1 MSGKQFGP
9 YDPQDRQGPR
19 NSRNQGEPRHPQHQQ
34 DRHGTQDQH
43 DARAPQGSQDPQ
55 SSQDSQGSQNS
66 QTPKDSPDPKDEPQD
81 SQEAGP
87 IGRTGPQGQAGE
99 SGPEGPAGESGQSGQ
114 SDQPGQSGQD
124 TGRGVGEDEL
134 RRLLH
139 SAVGDLEPAPD
150 SLEQL
155 RRAVPARRRRRRHAV
170 VGAAAALLL
179 GGTSIPA
186 MVHVANFADGPE
198 DRPANAASTQRT
210 PGGTEGTHGEGT
222 EHSGKPPA
230 GHGGKKTDPGKPAEP
245 GKSPDAAERKPS
257 AGTSTPYPSGTMD
270 VTSPACSRAQ
280 LGNGVSSVGP
290 ADASGRVY
298 GSFRVVNTSDTACSV
313 EGGGEIG
320 VLPQGGTDS
329 SRVSVVDHTAGDA
342 APALPDPITTPDQL
356 VLKPGQAYEVKFA
369 WVPAEGG
376 GTTGCSAP
384 PPSPTPVPSKAPGEK
399 SPDSSSSVSGEG
411 GGSTTGGSQAG
422 GNEGTPGGGSNPPGG
437 IVLSHT
443 PEAGE
448 PAAADAKLPDACAGT
463 VYRTEPL
470 PAQ

>member
-9 YDPQDRQGPR
+9 YDPQDRHGPW
-19 NSRNQGEPRHPQHQQ
+19 NSRNHGEPRHPQHQQ

-55 SSQDSQGSQNS
+55 NSQSP
-66 QTPKDSPDPKDEPQD
+66 QTPKESPDPKDEPQD
-81 SQEAGP
+81 PRE
-87 IGRTGPQGQAGE
+87 TGPE
-99 SGPEGPAGESGQSGQ
+99 
-114 SDQPGQSGQD
+114 GQSGQD

-198 DRPANAASTQRT
+198 DRPANAASSQRT
-210 PGGTEGTHGEGT
+210 PGGTKGTHGEGT

-230 GHGGKKTDPGKPAEP
+230 GRGGKKSDPGGKPAEP
-245 GKSPDAAERKPS
+245 GKSPDAADKKPS
-257 AGTSTPYPSGTMD
+257 AGTGTPYPSGTMD

-290 ADASGRVY
+290 ADANGRVY

-399 SPDSSSSVSGEG
+399 SPDSSTSVSGEG

-448 PAAADAKLPDACAGT
+448 PAAADVKLPDACAGT

>member
-9 YDPQDRQGPR
+9 YDPQGPR
-19 NSRNQGEPRHPQHQQ
+19 NSRDQGEPRHPQHRQ
-34 DRHGTQDQH
+34 DTQDGHGRHAAQDEHGRHGTQYPRD
-43 DARAPQGSQDPQ
+43 PQGTHGTDDAQD
-55 SSQDSQGSQNS
+55 GSQER
-66 QTPKDSPDPKDEPQD
+66 QQ
-81 SQEAGP
+81 A
-87 IGRTGPQGQAGE
+87 GQA
-99 SGPEGPAGESGQSGQ
+99 
-114 SDQPGQSGQD
+114 GQD
-124 TGRGVGEDEL
+124 TGGSVGEDEL
-134 RRLLH
+134 RRLLR

-155 RRAVPARRRRRRHAV
+155 RRAVPARRRRRRHAL
-170 VGAAAALLL
+170 VGAAAAILL

-186 MVHVANFADGPE
+186 MVHVADFADGPE

-210 PGGTEGTHGEGT
+210 PGGTDGTHGEGT

-230 GHGGKKTDPGKPAEP
+230 GHGGKKTEEGKPADP
-245 GKSPDAAERKPS
+245 GKSPESHGKQP
-257 AGTSTPYPSGTMD
+257 GPGVSTPYPTGTMD

-290 ADASGRVY
+290 ADTQGRVY
-298 GSFRVVNTSDTACSV
+298 GSFRVVNTSDSACSV
-313 EGGGEIG
+313 EGGGELG
-320 VLPQGGTDS
+320 VQAQGGTDS

-356 VLKPGQAYEVKFA
+356 VLKPGEAYEVKFA

-376 GTTGCSAP
+376 GTTGCTAP
-384 PPSPTPVPSKAPGEK
+384 PPSPTPAPSKAPGET
-399 SPDSSSSVSGEG
+399 SPGASASSGADG
-411 GGSTTGGSQAG
+411 GGTTGGGGQAG
-422 GNEGTPGGGSNPPGG
+422 GDEGTPGGGSNPPGG
-437 IVLSHT
+437 IVLNHT

-463 VYRTEPL
+463 VYRTEAL

>member
-19 NSRNQGEPRHPQHQQ
+19 NSRNEGEPRHPQHRQ
-34 DRHGTQDQH
+34 DAQDQHGMQDQPDARPPQGAQDPQGTQDRR
-43 DARAPQGSQDPQ
+43 DPRGSQA
-55 SSQDSQGSQNS
+55 
-66 QTPKDSPDPKDEPQD
+66 PKDAPDPRGEPQ
-81 SQEAGP
+81 E
-87 IGRTGPQGQAGE
+87 RGE
-99 SGPEGPAGESGQSGQ
+99 T
-114 SDQPGQSGQD
+114 DQPGQD
-124 TGRGVGEDEL
+124 TGHSVGEDEL
-134 RRLLH
+134 RLLLH

-170 VGAAAALLL
+170 AGAAAAILL

-186 MVHVANFADGPE
+186 MVHVADFADGPE

-210 PGGTEGTHGEGT
+210 PGSTEGTHGEGT

-230 GHGGKKTDPGKPAEP
+230 GHGGKKTGPGKSAEP
-245 GKSPDAAERKPS
+245 GKSPDAAEKQPS
-257 AGTSTPYPSGTMD
+257 AGTGTPYPSGTMD

-290 ADASGRVY
+290 ADAGGRVY

-399 SPDSSSSVSGEG
+399 TPDSSSSASGEG

-437 IVLSHT
+437 IVLNHT

-448 PAAADAKLPDACAGT
+448 PAAADVKLPDACAGT